1 MRALEDQRTKIIET
15 SITRKLE
22 EDEAVFNLIVTTGEE
37 PPVEQM
43 VDHLMALKG
52 VKSFK
57 IG

>member
-22 EDEAVFNLIVTTGEE
+22 EDEAVFNLIVTTREE